1 MTTYDSRERLAGD
14 GTRATRWMTRM
25 ALGMAL
31 ALVAGGALA
40 QQWERE
46 QDASPGEVLRLELEA
61 GGSVDIK
68 AWNRNSVKVTASGR
82 DANGSGDIELS
93 LTRSGGTHTFKT
105 EYVGSRRSWSSR
117 LSFEISVPSTF
128 DIDIDSTGGGV
139 SIDGVEGRF
148 EGETM
153 GGALRLT
160 NVRGVAR
167 LETMGGNIDVSD
179 SDLDGKVSTMGGK
192 VNLRDIVGDLD
203 GSSMGGN
210 VSLVRVTRRNGS
222 GTGDTVNIS
231 TMGGAVEVNDAPAG
245 ARLSTMGG
253 KIQVE
258 SAREFV
264 DAKTMGGNIDIQSI
278 EGWVKAVT
286 MGGDVEVRV
295 VGEGSEGADV
305 HLESMGGDIR
315 LVVPPGFGMEL
326 DIELSYTKRHV
337 GKHDIRS
344 DVPFQ
349 RSESPEWI
357 RDHGSDRK
365 IIFGKGTVG
374 DGRHK
379 VKIRTI
385 NGDVVINEG

>member
-1 MTTYDSRERLAGD
+1 MKSRNRHPDVSLRSLLIALSGLLLA
-14 GTRATRWMTRM
+14 
-25 ALGMAL
+25 
-31 ALVAGGALA
+31 AGAFA
-40 QQWERE
+40 QAWEKE
-46 QDASPGEVLRLELEA
+46 QEASPGELLRLELEA
-61 GGSVDIK
+61 GASVDIK
-68 AWNRNSVKVTASGR
+68 AWNRNAIKVTATGR
-82 DANGSGDIELS
+82 DAAGSSAIRIS
-93 LTRSGGTHTFKT
+93 LGESGGTHTLKT
-105 EYVGSRRSWSSR
+105 EYVGSRKNWSSR
-117 LSFEISVPSTF
+117 LSFDISVPATF
-128 DIDIDSTGGGV
+128 DIDIDSTGGGIA
-139 SIDGVEGRF
+139 IDGVEGRF
-148 EGETM
+148 EGQTM
-153 GGALRLT
+153 GGGLELT

-167 LETMGGNIDVSD
+167 LETMGGSIEVSD

-192 VNLRDIVGDLD
+192 VMIRDVVGDLD

-264 DAKTMGGNIDIQSI
+264 DAKTMGGNIDIESI

-286 MGGDVEVRV
+286 MGGDVDVRV
-295 VGEGSEGADV
+295 VGEGSDGADV

-326 DIELSYTKRHV
+326 DIELAYTERHA
-337 GKHDIRS
+337 GKHDIRTE
-344 DVPFQ
+344 VPFQ
-349 RSESPEWI
+349 RSESPDWI
-357 RDHGSDRK
+357 RDHGTARK

-385 NGDVVINEG
+385 NGDVILTEG